1 MPRWP
6 RNLKVAA
13 HRRTCDFP
21 VEGGQQRMGIAHG
34 SDQPQSGGDA
44 SLDELDQVRQG
55 HRLRQATMRRD
66 QTLLKDSG
74 RA

>member
-1 MPRWP
+1 MLRWP

-13 HRRTCDFP
+13 HRETCDFP

-34 SDQPQSGGDA
+34 SDQLQSGGDA
-44 SLDELDQVRQG
+44 SLDELDQVRKG
-55 HRLRQATMRRD
+55 HGSRQTTMRRD
-66 QTLLKDSG
+66 QMLLKDSG